1 MMIDVILKGI
11 EYGRNLKV
19 DFVDVRYQDKYIAN
33 YQSRDGELTV
43 TTGFRR
49 GFSTRV
55 LFDGAL
61 GFASTTSIEL
71 KDLKSIIQQATKLAK
86 GAAASKKEKITLAD
100 TKPYQ
105 DKVISPRIKSLKDI
119 SVTEK
124 INMIKEAEKVY
135 KDYKEIKSYNLGYD
149 EIIDHRIVANSDGA
163 QIEQRIMIPTVR
175 AQGVATRE
183 TKIVPYT
190 EAWSKT
196 KGFELIDEHPLT
208 ELAKF
213 VSESAIRNLDAS
225 LPKGGLTKVVIDHT
239 SVGIIAHE
247 AVGHCSE
254 ADLVEAGSFL
264 KGKLNNKVCSE
275 LITIIDTPVFDDAA
289 GWYMYDDEGTKGKE
303 VEIIKDGILTGYLN
317 DRYYAAKMGME
328 PTGNARAFNFNDEPL
343 IRMRN
348 TYISPGDMT
357 DEELYEAVKD
367 GLYVTGMMNGSAD
380 TSGEFM
386 VGTGQAY
393 EIKNGK
399 LTDKVFIGPTMTGNA
414 FKMLSSTL
422 GVGKKLQ
429 LNIGTGF
436 CGKEQAAKVDA
447 GGGKLA
453 CTVILGG
460 R

>member
-1 MMIDVILKGI
+1 MIDKMQKGI
-11 EYGRNLKV
+11 EFGTDLKV
-19 DFVDVRYQDKYIAN
+19 DFIDIRFQDKYIAS
-33 YQSRDGELTV
+33 YQSQDGDLTAN
-43 TTGFRR
+43 TGARR
-49 GFSTRV
+49 GLSTRV
-55 LFDGAL
+55 IIDGAL

-71 KDLKSIIQQATKLAK
+71 EDLKKIIKQAAKLAK
-86 GAAASKKEKITLAD
+86 VAAPSVKEKITLAD
-100 TKPYQ
+100 VKSHK
-105 DKVISPRIKSLKDI
+105 DNVMSPRIKSLGDI

-135 KDYKEIKSYNLGYD
+135 KDFEEVKSYNIGYD
-149 EIIDHRIVANSDGA
+149 EIIDHRIVVNNEGT
-163 QIEQRIMIPTVR
+163 QIEQKIMIPTVR
-175 AQGVATRE
+175 ASAIASRE
-183 TKIVPYT
+183 TKIAPYQD
-190 EAWSKT
+190 AWSKA
-196 KGFELIDEHPLT
+196 KGFELVDEHPLA
-208 ELAKF
+208 ELAKY
-213 VSESAIRNLDAS
+213 VSETAIKNLNAS
-225 LPKGGLTKVVIDHT
+225 LPKGGPTKVVIDHT

-264 KGKLNNKVCSE
+264 KGKLSQKVCSE
-275 LITIIDTPVFDDAA
+275 LITMVDEPVLDDAA
-289 GWYMYDDEGTKGKE
+289 GWYKYDDEGTKGEK
-303 VEIIKDGILTGYLN
+303 VVIIKDGVLTGFLN
-317 DRYYAAKMGME
+317 NRYYAAKMNMK

-343 IRMRN
+343 VRMRN
-348 TYISPGDMT
+348 TYIEPGDMT
-357 DEELYEAVKD
+357 DDELFEAVKD

-386 VGTGQAY
+386 VGTGQAF

-414 FKMLSSTL
+414 FEMLSSTL
-422 GVGKKLQ
+422 GVGKEMK

-460 R
+460 Q